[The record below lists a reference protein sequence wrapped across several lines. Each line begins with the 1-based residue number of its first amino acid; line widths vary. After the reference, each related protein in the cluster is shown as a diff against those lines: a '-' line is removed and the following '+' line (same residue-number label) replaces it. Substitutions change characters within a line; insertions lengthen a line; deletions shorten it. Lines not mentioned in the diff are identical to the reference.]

1 MTTAVRLARYEDLLS
16 LPDNVVGEIIAGQ
29 LVTHPRPAPA
39 NARASS
45 VLGNKVGTPFD
56 LGEGGSRRLLDIR
69 RAGATPEPRHPVLDL
84 AGWRRERM
92 PALPKTA
99 WFKMGGLTMRLS
111 PEQVAQIRQSAE
123 ESFGP
128 EARVWLLGSRVD
140 DRKLGGDL
148 DLLVESGA
156 PIDNPVF
163 LAAQLSPRLQPKMH
177 GGKVDVL
184 ILAPNLRHL
193 PIHDIALGEGVRL

>member
-1 MTTAVRLARYEDLLS
+1 
-16 LPDNVVGEIIAGQ
+16 
-29 LVTHPRPAPA
+29 
-39 NARASS
+39 
-45 VLGNKVGTPFD
+45 
-56 LGEGGSRRLLDIR
+56 
-69 RAGATPEPRHPVLDL
+69 
-84 AGWRRERM
+84 
-92 PALPKTA
+92 
-99 WFKMGGLTMRLS
+99 MRLS